1 MTEIPEVGAGADVPE
16 LKPPKAPKA
25 GAGLLL
31 GAGGKLKEDK
41 VAGAGGLKEKEVV
54 AAGMLSRLKEV
65 AAGAE
70 GEVAAAWR
78 LPKLKELLELSIVGQ
93 AKEQKL

>member
-1 MTEIPEVGAGADVPE
+1 MTEVPEVGAGADVP
-16 LKPPKAPKA
+16 PKA

-31 GAGGKLKEDK
+31 DAEGKLKEGE
-41 VAGAGGLKEKEVV
+41 VTGAGGLKENEVV
-54 AAGMLSRLKEV
+54 AAGMPSAA

-70 GEVAAAWR
+70 GEVAAAWG

-93 AKEQKL
+93 AKELKL